1 MPFIP
6 HTSDDVAHMLAVIGA
21 PSIDALFDEI
31 PAALKAKPLDGV
43 PPALCEMDVAR
54 LVTER
59 AAGDGRLLNFIGAG
73 AYEHH
78 IPAPVWAIA
87 TRGEFYSAYTPYQA
101 EASQGTLQL
110 IYEFQSMICALTAM
124 EVSNASLYDGASAL
138 AEACLMAVRAN
149 RGSSS
154 RRILLPRAVNPTY
167 REVARNITGNQQL
180 EFEAVNFDRRAGRL
194 ASRALQAYEGQDFAA
209 LVVQQPNFFGN
220 VEEVDQLT
228 DWAH

>member
-6 HTSDDVAHMLAVIGA
+6 HTPDDIAHMLAVIGA
-21 PSIDALFDEI
+21 NSIDDLFDEI

-43 PPALCEMDVAR
+43 PPGLCEMDVAR

-59 AAGDGRLLNFIGAG
+59 AAADGRLLNFIGAG

-110 IYEFQSMICALTAM
+110 IYEYQSMMCALTGM

-138 AEACLMAVRAN
+138 AEGCLMAVRAN
-149 RGSSS
+149 RASQS
-154 RRILLPRAVNPTY
+154 RRILVPRTVNPTY
-167 REVARNITGNQQL
+167 LNVARVITGNQHL
-180 EFEAVNFDRRAGRL
+180 EIEAVNFDRRAG
-194 ASRALQAYEGQDFAA
+194 
-209 LVVQQPNFFGN
+209 
-220 VEEVDQLT
+220 
-228 DWAH
+228 